1 MKIKEKTLTPN
12 DIIILLERCGVQE
25 CCDGSYDDCPLKG
38 ECLFWWT
45 GDDSELKGDKYTSN

>member
-1 MKIKEKTLTPN
+1 MKIKEKTLTPK

-25 CCDGSYDDCPLKG
+25 CCDGLYDDCPLKG

-45 GDDSELKGDKYTSN
+45 GDDSELKGDE